1 VQITIQKVWPLTPGK
16 ANGGFVGT
24 DGKNYKCEAATL
36 GVLHEGMTL
45 DVNVKPSEW
54 QGKTFYWLPRGYM
67 PPSNGAAPP
76 PTTAPAVP
84 TTSGRI
90 AVPPASNGYVPEQEK
105 QGYIMVSVM
114 MKLLADAQTQAGKPV
129 DTQDLPLLADAAVA
143 VWNKNLKGRV

>member
-1 VQITIQKVWPLTPGK
+1 MQITIQKLWPLTPGK

-36 GVLHEGMTL
+36 GVLQEGMTL

-76 PTTAPAVP
+76 PAQPTPPRPANTAP
-84 TTSGRI
+84 TQS
-90 AVPPASNGYVPEQEK
+90 SNGDVPEQKK

-114 MKLLADAQTQAGKPV
+114 MKLLAEAQTQTGKPI